1 MHQLRR
7 LSEAKFSFI
16 WKDIV
21 EYLRLFANRSSSH
34 LLNLQVMTICRDF
47 GVVCIRREGQDV
59 DKIICNDDI
68 LSEYKV
74 VVVPCGAFLFCF
86 FFFLLL
92 LICFYGASIRQILA
106 ETKCLYFK
114 VSSLMGL
121 NQVLEFHLHGRW
133 RDVFKVKSLTG
144 IQNVATVEGT
154 FLSDFP
160 LPRHTVHSFSLI
172 IVLYL
177 AFFYA
182 NFCRITS
189 KLWTKLYQIRSVQ
202 QE

>member
-1 MHQLRR
+1 M
-7 LSEAKFSFI
+7 
-16 WKDIV
+16 
-21 EYLRLFANRSSSH
+21 EYLRLFANWSSSH

-106 ETKCLYFK
+106 ET
-114 VSSLMGL
+114 
-121 NQVLEFHLHGRW
+121 
-133 RDVFKVKSLTG
+133 
-144 IQNVATVEGT
+144 
-154 FLSDFP
+154 
-160 LPRHTVHSFSLI
+160 
-172 IVLYL
+172 
-177 AFFYA
+177 
-182 NFCRITS
+182 
-189 KLWTKLYQIRSVQ
+189 
-202 QE
+202 